1 MGCIKMRYLIK
12 RHQSH
17 RFNRPLGRTGFT
29 LLELLLVVGIIGV
42 ITAALYPNLMNSL
55 ETRTLENEARDIL
68 TSLQR
73 TKFSAVK
80 YKFPHRLRF
89 EQDAETN
96 LWKYIIEREET
107 AGNWTVIPRF
117 VSRLIP
123 SKFNV
128 TVDLPDPDYAVV
140 YSPMGT
146 VTNFN
151 LQHNTVIL
159 QSGRLESYD
168 QQDQREIKVYTGGSV
183 RFVKSES

>member
-1 MGCIKMRYLIK
+1 MNNPKKKSQTKKWRLSTHCEGVTLI
-12 RHQSH
+12 
-17 RFNRPLGRTGFT
+17 
-29 LLELLLVVGIIGV
+29 ELLIVLGLIGLVIVWSFPSIR
-42 ITAALYPNLMNSL
+42 NSM

-107 AGNWTVIPRF
+107 AGNWTIIPRF

-140 YSPMGT
+140 YSPLGT
-146 VTNFN
+146 VTNFD

-159 QSGRLESYD
+159 QSGRLESYN